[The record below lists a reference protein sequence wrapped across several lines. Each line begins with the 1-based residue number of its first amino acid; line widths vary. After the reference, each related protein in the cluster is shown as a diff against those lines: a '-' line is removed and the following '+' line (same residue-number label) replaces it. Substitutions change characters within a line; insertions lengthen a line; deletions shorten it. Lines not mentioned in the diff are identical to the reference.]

1 MPLIKSAS
9 KKAMSSNIRAEMAA
23 GKPQDQAIAIAL
35 SVARRARGKADGG
48 AVEDELLPPPRTP
61 TQMPEAWDRAVRTAA
76 KGIVDTVAAPGRAMQ
91 GKYAVK
97 PERPGL
103 WSEEDEFRQR
113 HAQRQQI
120 EDAASMSMDVASAR
134 FPFAKAG
141 EAGIFGGKLAAT
153 ADKAALAKAEEM
165 AGRGF
170 SKDRIFAETGW
181 FQGADGRWR
190 FEIPDYKAKLVD
202 DQGFPERVADTFDHP
217 ELFAAYPELRAI
229 KTARSEPPGNAY
241 HLAGPGVKETI
252 GLPADA
258 TDADRMLLL
267 HELQHAIQ
275 GREGF
280 ARGASSQ
287 EILPL
292 AEDQVTKYL
301 VGLARDRHN
310 IPTDKLKELLR
321 DTPDPKKL
329 AYEAYRRHAGEVEAR
344 AVERRKDYTPLT
356 LKRIPPWISED
367 IPREKQIVR
376 GHQDVKKSDG
386 GAVEDDVLIPPSRN
400 PARAPAI
407 VEDVAKSAVV
417 DPVVDAVR
425 AIKGKMTPEEARD
438 FAIMSAIG
446 LISPAARGKG
456 IKAYHGS
463 PHDFDRFDM
472 SKIGTGEGAQ
482 AYGHG
487 LYFAENPAVAADYRK
502 KLAGVGQND
511 AQYSATAQLEV
522 AGGDRDL
529 AISRLRNYLE
539 SKPDPISR
547 MGTEEAIRLL
557 ESGWSGPKGRM
568 YEVNI
573 NAHPDQ
579 FLDWDKPL
587 SKQSPAAQSLA
598 EYAMSRP
605 GARGFVADAE
615 KFPLTGQDLHN
626 ALAGDL
632 RYNASYNSQPLA
644 RASEYPLVSEKMR
657 EAGIPGI
664 KYLDQGSRDP
674 RPAYRGD
681 PAFLHAA
688 ESFKGSGSDAQ
699 ATIAGMQQAYKN
711 ADPAQIRAAVNE
723 VFDIQP
729 PQTSNY
735 VVFDDKLIDILKKY
749 GLAALGLPPAMTAGS
764 QIWNSQTQQ

>member
-1 MPLIKSAS
+1 MPSA
-9 KKAMSSNIRAEMAA
+9 
-23 GKPQDQAIAIAL
+23 
-35 SVARRARGKADGG
+35 VADA
-48 AVEDELLPPPRTP
+48 LLPAPVNPAHPP
-61 TQMPEAWDRAVRTAA
+61 
-76 KGIVDTVAAPGRAMQ
+76 Q
-91 GKYAVK
+91 GFW
-97 PERPGL
+97 GN
-103 WSEEDEFRQR
+103 
-113 HAQRQQI
+113 
-120 EDAASMSMDVASAR
+120 
-134 FPFAKAG
+134 
-141 EAGIFGGKLAAT
+141 
-153 ADKAALAKAEEM
+153 
-165 AGRGF
+165 AGR
-170 SKDRIFAETGW
+170 FAYD
-181 FQGADGRWR
+181 A
-190 FEIPDYKAKLVD
+190 L
-202 DQGFPERVADTFDHP
+202 
-217 ELFAAYPELRAI
+217 
-229 KTARSEPPGNAY
+229 
-241 HLAGPGVKETI
+241 
-252 GLPADA
+252 GL
-258 TDADRMLLL
+258 
-267 HELQHAIQ
+267 
-275 GREGF
+275 G
-280 ARGASSQ
+280 
-287 EILPL
+287 
-292 AEDQVTKYL
+292 
-301 VGLARDRHN
+301 
-310 IPTDKLKELLR
+310 
-321 DTPDPKKL
+321 
-329 AYEAYRRHAGEVEAR
+329 
-344 AVERRKDYTPLT
+344 
-356 LKRIPPWISED
+356 
-367 IPREKQIVR
+367 
-376 GHQDVKKSDG
+376 
-386 GAVEDDVLIPPSRN
+386 
-400 PARAPAI
+400 
-407 VEDVAKSAVV
+407 DVAKAL
-417 DPVVDAVR
+417 R
-425 AIKGKMTPEEARD
+425 GQMTPTEAQD
-438 FAIMSAIG
+438 FAFGAALG
-446 LISPAARGKG
+446 LIPMSRGLKPVQKG

-487 LYFAENPAVAADYRK
+487 LYFAENPAVAADYK
-502 KLAGVGQND
+502 SKLSTLANVNQSAVDSNALYYLQRNKFDKAAARAELED
-511 AQYSATAQLEV
+511 ALRMKLPDGHPSIQ
-522 AGGDRDL
+522 
-529 AISRLRNYLE
+529 AINSYNPG
-539 SKPDPISR
+539 K
-547 MGTEEAIRLL
+547 
-557 ESGWSGPKGRM
+557 M